1 MLKSHKNLIEPRPS
15 DRLRIGE
22 RFVDIPLREIA
33 PTTGGDAVRVTQK
46 SLGVLLV
53 LVAHANRLVSREA
66 LLEWVWPDT
75 LPSDDVVTQAITQL
89 RKALGDD
96 REQSRYI
103 ETLAKQGYRLIAPV
117 EWLVDAEPA
126 PAPAAA
132 LPPQPARAAPGWR
145 WPLLAAGLA
154 AAAAFGYWRW
164 HGATPPPASS
174 PQAVL
179 QAAKIQRIASSPQR
193 EESPSLSPDG
203 SLVAYVLNR
212 EDLQAAALV
221 LQTASAVPPRPL
233 TDMVEG
239 RWDQFPA
246 WSPNGRE
253 IAFLR
258 STNDD
263 CTVMLIPATGGA
275 AREIAD
281 CIDDS
286 MPVAWFPDGKS
297 LAASG
302 WLEQDFA
309 QGRGSALY
317 RMAIGDGRWRPID
330 YERTDEDI
338 DVRPQVSPDGR
349 WIAFQRN
356 LSLGDLWRIPVAGGK
371 PQRLTSLR
379 TNFNGMAWTPDSRSI
394 VFSRLRSDGMVL
406 GRLDI
411 ASGALAEYRDADAGL
426 TVPSVA
432 LNGDTVAFVVEDAQS
447 QLRELRVADGARAF
461 ERAKIVY
468 PSSRSDILPAISP
481 DGRQML
487 FVSDRDGQTRLWW
500 ADLDQLDS
508 LRAIDGMFPMPRFPA
523 MWSADSTRALAIGD
537 SIDGRKTAYE
547 IEPRTGRIVRLDV
560 PDAVP
565 VHLAY
570 HPDPKRIL
578 VIAEREQGR
587 LGLILYDRSVRPW
600 RALAQIDDAVLAFA
614 DPADKRIVFV
624 RTYKPSIWQTD
635 LELRDTRRIDE
646 VRLRPRIRTL
656 TPTADG
662 AWVMDTGPSCEW
674 LWRRVNGA
682 RPAQSRCLGN
692 GSYLP
697 NGVSYDAGSGRL
709 FAATPNFS
717 RLDIG
722 LLPLSVFASADGRG
736 TARQ

>member
-1 MLKSHKNLIEPRPS
+1 MLKSHKNLLEPRPS
-15 DRLRIGE
+15 DRLRVGE
-22 RFVDIPLREIA
+22 RIVDIPLREIA
-33 PTTGGDAVRVTQK
+33 PAMGGDAVRVTQK
-46 SLGVLLV
+46 SLSVLMV

-75 LPSDDVVTQAITQL
+75 LPTDDVVTQAITQL

-96 REQSRYI
+96 RDHPRYI
-103 ETLAKQGYRLIAPV
+103 ETLSKQGYRLIAPV
-117 EWLVDAEPA
+117 EWLIDAEAEP
-126 PAPAAA
+126 
-132 LPPQPARAAPGWR
+132 LQPASIPASGRAPMRWR
-145 WPLLAAGLA
+145 WPLLAVGLA
-154 AAAAFGYWRW
+154 AAAVLGYWRW
-164 HGATPPPASS
+164 HEATS
-174 PQAVL
+174 PHVSTVPAVL
-179 QAAKIQRIASSPQR
+179 QDAKIKRIASSPQR
-193 EESPSLSPDG
+193 EASPSLSPDG
-203 SLVAYVLNR
+203 SLVVYVLGS
-212 EDLQAAALV
+212 EDQQAAALV

-239 RWDQFPA
+239 RWDAFPV

-263 CTVMLIPATGGA
+263 CTVMLMPAAGGA
-275 AREIAD
+275 AREIGD
-281 CIDDS
+281 CVESS
-286 MPVAWFPDGKS
+286 MPMAWFPDGKS
-297 LAASG
+297 LVTSG
-302 WLEQDFA
+302 WSEEDSA
-309 QGRGSALY
+309 QSRGSALY
-317 RMAIGDGRWRPID
+317 RMTIGDGRWQQIV

-356 LSLGDLWRIPVAGGK
+356 LSLGDLWRIPVEGGK

-379 TNFNGMAWTPDSRSI
+379 TNFNGLAWTADSRSL
-394 VFSRLRSDGMVL
+394 VFSRLRSDGTVL
-406 GRLDI
+406 AMLDI

-426 TVPSVA
+426 SAPSVA
-432 LNGDTVAFVVEDAQS
+432 MNGDSVAFVLEDAQS
-447 QLRELRVADGARAF
+447 QLRELRVADGEQAF

-500 ADLDQLDS
+500 ADMDQPDS

-523 MWSADSTRALAIGD
+523 MWSADSTRALVIGD

-570 HPDPKRIL
+570 HPDPTRIL

-614 DPADKRIVFV
+614 DPAEKRIVFV
-624 RTYKPSIWQTD
+624 RTYKHAIWQTD
-635 LELRDTRRIDE
+635 LNLRDLRQVDE
-646 VRLRPRIRTL
+646 VSLRPRIRTL
-656 TPTADG
+656 TPTVDG
-662 AWVMDTGPSCEW
+662 AWVLDVGPSCEW
-674 LWRRVNGA
+674 LWRRVSGT
-682 RPAQSRCLGN
+682 RPVQSQCLG
-692 GSYLP
+692 SSSDLP
-697 NGVSYDAGSGRL
+697 SGVSFDAASGRL

-722 LLPLSVFASADGRG
+722 LLPLSVFASADMRDSAG
-736 TARQ
+736 Q